1 VIYDVGNPGSVLGQ
15 AQQYVGVKS
24 LNWLMG
30 PQPFSLDNRTID
42 IYIHY
47 TLFLFITIL
56 IYLIQTSSSCYHMTS
71 IHLSMNKTY
80 KMQHSLNI

>member
-15 AQQYVGVKS
+15 AQKYVGVKS

-30 PQPFSLDNRTID
+30 PQPFSLDNKTID

-56 IYLIQTSSSCYHMTS
+56 DTFASCQFILLIP
-71 IHLSMNKTY
+71 NK
-80 KMQHSLNI
+80 

>member
-15 AQQYVGVKS
+15 AQQYVGVKA

-30 PQPFSLDNRTID
+30 SQPSSLDNRTID

-56 IYLIQTSSSCYHMTS
+56 DTFASCHFN
-71 IHLSMNKTY
+71 LFNPNK
-80 KMQHSLNI
+80 

>member
-15 AQQYVGVKS
+15 AQKYVGVKS

-30 PQPFSLDNRTID
+30 PQPFSLDNKTID

-56 IYLIQTSSSCYHMTS
+56 DTFASCHVN
-71 IHLSMNKTY
+71 LFNPNK
-80 KMQHSLNI
+80 